1 MVFGEERRKPS
12 RHCGIICSIRGSH
25 VHCNIVPHLMSPCHF
40 TVETKRVSHLPYYAS
55 SDTQE
60 GVHNWYQHDKI
71 IGTGQRNLFI
81 VGIYLWLYYFTC
93 SVDKS

>member
-1 MVFGEERRKPS
+1 
-12 RHCGIICSIRGSH
+12 
-25 VHCNIVPHLMSPCHF
+25 MSPCHF

-55 SDTQE
+55 SDAQE

-81 VGIYLWLYYFTC
+81 VGIYL
-93 SVDKS
+93 